1 VELVSACQKK
11 PTGALDSYF
20 ISVFWFSLTTFGDDG
35 EGTCLVFGCCGGS
48 GGSGGGGGCE
58 SVFLDNTSFLSS
70 LTDDNPRLSVHISL

>member
-1 VELVSACQKK
+1 MESVSACQKK

-20 ISVFWFSLTTFGDDG
+20 ISVFRISLTTFGDDG
-35 EGTCLVFGCCGGS
+35 EGTCLIFGCCC
-48 GGSGGGGGCE
+48 GGGDGSGGCE